1 MLAGRMTVAS
11 PFAGAR
17 VLVVDDDPHIR
28 EVMRFALERA
38 GFAVTEAADGRAA
51 LGACARERPA
61 VVVLDIMMP
70 EMDGADVCRALRA
83 PAAATAYVPIIFVS
97 SRDDEVDRVVG
108 LELGGDD
115 YLGKPFS
122 PRELVARVR
131 ALLRRATALAAAAA
145 GAGGAPSSAA
155 PPAPRMLR
163 CGPLCLDLDGW
174 RAFWDDREVVLTA
187 TEFGIL
193 RTLAGFPGKVF
204 TRAELMDGAY
214 DEPNIVVSDRT
225 IDSHL
230 RRVRRKLA
238 DAAAGAADPIQTVH
252 GVGYQ
257 LRTGGS

>member
-1 MLAGRMTVAS
+1 MTIS
-11 PFAGAR
+11 TTSSGPL

-38 GFAVTEAADGRAA
+38 GLRVREAPDGRAA
-51 LGACARERPA
+51 LESCAREPPA

-70 EMDGADVCRALRA
+70 EMDGAEVCRHLRA
-83 PAAATAYVPIIFVS
+83 PAAPRPYVPIIFVS

-131 ALLRRATALAAAAA
+131 ALLRRAAALGAAPAA
-145 GAGGAPSSAA
+145 GAEAATGGPR
-155 PPAPRMLR
+155 APRVLR
-163 CGPLCLDLDGW
+163 SGKLSLDLDAW
-174 RAFWDDREVVLTA
+174 RAFWEDREVVLTA

-204 TRAELMDGAY
+204 TRDELMDGAY
-214 DEPNIVVSDRT
+214 DEANVVSDRT

-238 DAAAGAADPIQTVH
+238 DVGADPIETVH

-257 LRTGGS
+257 LRTST